1 MKRSQP
7 FFTEVL
13 CTACL
18 HGDDGVVGA
27 KVCKVLDVG
36 LDVVEASLL
45 GLGADEADLL
55 RRIGKGHEAQS
66 GVPLGVGQGQAA
78 PAAP

>member
-1 MKRSQP
+1 MKRTQP
-7 FFTEVL
+7 FFTVAEVI

-18 HGDDGVVGA
+18 HGDDGVLGA

-45 GLGADEADLL
+45 GLGVRLA
-55 RRIGKGHEAQS
+55 IVSQS
-66 GVPLGVGQGQAA
+66 TQIL
-78 PAAP
+78 